1 MLNGK
6 GGSYG
11 NVVPQLSI
19 AAGKRASP
27 APCLPV
33 FPCGGGS
40 SEAASPVRS
49 AAPCLP
55 AFPCG
60 GGSSEAVSPV
70 GAVAV

>member
-27 APCLPV
+27 APW
-33 FPCGGGS
+33 
-40 SEAASPVRS
+40 
-49 AAPCLP
+49 LP

-60 GGSSEAVSPV
+60 GGRSEAVRPV
-70 GAVAV
+70 GAVAE

>member
-11 NVVPQLSI
+11 NVVPKLSM
-19 AAGKRASP
+19 AADKRASP
-27 APCLPV
+27 APCLPA
-33 FPCGGGS
+33 FPGDGGS

-49 AAPCLP
+49 AAPWLP

>member
-11 NVVPQLSI
+11 NVVPQLSM

-27 APCLPV
+27 APW
-33 FPCGGGS
+33 
-40 SEAASPVRS
+40 
-49 AAPCLP
+49 LP